1 MILAIFEKQIIYI
14 VKKLYL
20 LFFIYALFNLKFLY
34 NFKIPNFY
42 TKSISVNYDDPFK
55 YLFYLNVMYF
65 RFYSAILIISM
76 KFLLNNKILNFLGKY
91 YLEIYLYHNLIIS
104 NFMNSNIQ
112 AKNILLRYM
121 VYTGLLI
128 EIGFIFQTIHQ
139 IIINSLIEE
148 KKELYET
155 KKIKNN

>member
-1 MILAIFEKQIIYI
+1 
-14 VKKLYL
+14 
-20 LFFIYALFNLKFLY
+20 
-34 NFKIPNFY
+34 
-42 TKSISVNYDDPFK
+42 
-55 YLFYLNVMYF
+55 
-65 RFYSAILIISM
+65 
-76 KFLLNNKILNFLGKY
+76 
-91 YLEIYLYHNLIIS
+91 
-104 NFMNSNIQ
+104 MNSNIQ